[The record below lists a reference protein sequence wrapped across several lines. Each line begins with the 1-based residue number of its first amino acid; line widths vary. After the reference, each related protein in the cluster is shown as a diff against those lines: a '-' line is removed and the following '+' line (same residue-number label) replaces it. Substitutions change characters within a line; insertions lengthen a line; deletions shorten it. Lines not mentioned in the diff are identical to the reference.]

1 MHESDELR
9 VPNSADD
16 EARAAPIVAKLANA
30 IGALAAA
37 EGFIS
42 PIRLETTM
50 TVTEAIGKL
59 LGEPSLTRV
68 LVLRALSSPLPPR
81 TAIADLKAAAETLPA
96 PERAAVMDEFAP
108 LIEGDSRSSIAA
120 NLAGTLDVRLPN
132 HPARWKSY
140 VRRAGVFCPTCNE
153 VPPFRDARTYRSA
166 QVRSR
171 FRESLACRGC
181 HDGAAKRR
189 SIRPHSSG

>member
-59 LGEPSLTRV
+59 LG
-68 LVLRALSSPLPPR
+68 
-81 TAIADLKAAAETLPA
+81 D
-96 PERAAVMDEFAP
+96 
-108 LIEGDSRSSIAA
+108 
-120 NLAGTLDVRLPN
+120 
-132 HPARWKSY
+132 
-140 VRRAGVFCPTCNE
+140 RR
-153 VPPFRDARTYRSA
+153 
-166 QVRSR
+166 
-171 FRESLACRGC
+171 
-181 HDGAAKRR
+181 
-189 SIRPHSSG
+189 